1 MAASVGN
8 SELPAFGEFIQ
19 RLSGRGECMTAD
31 EAVVAFRHY
40 QRQLAQFKR
49 DVQPAV
55 DELDAGK
62 ATELD
67 VSSIISEGR
76 KILSDEGSTD

>member
-1 MAASVGN
+1 
-8 SELPAFGEFIQ
+8 
-19 RLSGRGECMTAD
+19 MTAD